1 VKPIIL
7 IAAIAAGVAIVG
19 GVVAFQFMQKPPA
32 ANQPVDSK
40 PETTAD
46 MTPGNEIAEI
56 STAQGTIKVE
66 FFPKTAPKHVESF
79 IKLSKDGFYDGV
91 LFHRLVTGF
100 VIQGG
105 DPLSKDISNKDIWGT
120 GGPGYTIPAEFSDIP
135 HTRGILSMARSNDP
149 DSAGSQFFIVLEDS
163 DLVRASLDGKYTA
176 FGRVIEGMD
185 VVDKIA
191 ALRKVGG
198 TGMEAQQPLNPDDA
212 RIISIRILE
221 R

>member
-1 VKPIIL
+1 
-7 IAAIAAGVAIVG
+7 
-19 GVVAFQFMQKPPA
+19 
-32 ANQPVDSK
+32 
-40 PETTAD
+40 